1 MTEDNMSDET
11 NPTEPDDDVVD
22 APVVDDQGDAAPVVP
37 TDAPEGEPADEQV
50 TQTLTVTADDDLL
63 ARTAQL
69 EAQVAEKDALLAER
83 DDQVEKLEDR
93 IADLEAA
100 PAAGDG
106 DNSGLGG
113 VRTAAL
119 DAFEAN
125 QFKGEVQAWE
135 RETGLSYEDTEP
147 DDDAAPP
154 IEWGDGVDPSV
165 QAKADAEEVG

>member
-11 NPTEPDDDVVD
+11 NAED

-37 TDAPEGEPADEQV
+37 TDAPAEGEQV
-50 TQTLTVTADDDLL
+50 VQDATIHVDTDLAGRVVELETAL
-63 ARTAQL
+63 
-69 EAQVAEKDALLAER
+69 AEKDALLAER
-83 DDQVEKLEDR
+83 DDQVEKLEDH

-100 PAAGDG
+100 PAGDG

-147 DDDAAPP
+147 DDDATPAD
-154 IEWGDGVDPSV
+154 WSDGVDPSV
-165 QAKADAEEVG
+165 QAKADAQEVG

>member
-1 MTEDNMSDET
+1 MSDET
-11 NPTEPDDDVVD
+11 NPTPEDVVD

-37 TDAPEGEPADEQV
+37 TDAPADGTEPQTIPVEPPAEGDAE
-50 TQTLTVTADDDLL
+50 
-63 ARTAQL
+63 ARVVEL
-69 EAQVAEKDALLAER
+69 EAALAEKDALLAER

-100 PAAGDG
+100 PAGDG

-147 DDDAAPP
+147 DADGTPAD
-154 IEWGDGVDPSV
+154 WSDGVDPSV
-165 QAKADAEEVG
+165 QAKADAQEVG